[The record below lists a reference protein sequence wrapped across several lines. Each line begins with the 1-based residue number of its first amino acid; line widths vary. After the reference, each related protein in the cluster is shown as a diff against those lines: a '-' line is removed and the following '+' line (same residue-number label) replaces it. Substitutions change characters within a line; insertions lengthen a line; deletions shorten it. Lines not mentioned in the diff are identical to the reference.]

1 MYLQHFGL
9 NEKPFS
15 IAPDPRYLYMSEQH
29 QEALA
34 HLLFGLNGEGGIV
47 LLTGEVG
54 TGKTTM
60 VRRLLE
66 DLPDNSN
73 LAWIINPKLSAIEL
87 LAAMCDEVG
96 IDYPENTTSIKRF
109 TDLISQYLLT
119 AHAQGRNTILM
130 IDEAQNLSP
139 DVLEQLRLL
148 TNLETSERKLLQ
160 IILIGQP
167 ELQAIL
173 ARHDLRQFAQRITA
187 RFHLRPIQRH
197 EILAYLEHRLSV
209 AGTTHD
215 IFTPRTA
222 RLIHKLSE
230 GLPRRINLFCDRA
243 LLGAY
248 ATGHTQVQKKHIK
261 QACIEVL
268 GSDSTASQASQTTRP
283 AYWYG
288 LLASLA
294 IATGLFFINIEH
306 IPTSIAKLAKQTV
319 SQQRIPP
326 ASEPSKAAHKLA
338 ANIIEAT
345 PPAHDIWAEISQ
357 QGTQATALQTLAAQW
372 GVEFAN
378 LPSNNIAA
386 CKQLSFQGLQC
397 LRIRDELSRLRDLD
411 RPAMIR
417 IASTSGKDSF
427 ITLTALHGDVATV
440 QLNKQTWHVST
451 QALLQ
456 HWYADFMI
464 LWQPPKGYTEP
475 IRRHASGSIV
485 TSLAGLLNQV
495 QGEMIPAHHFTR
507 MEPLLVARVK
517 DFQRSVGLNP
527 DGTAGA
533 NTLIYLND
541 ATHMP
546 RPHLTPPQASQT
558 SDHMLPETVE
568 QH

>member
-1 MYLQHFGL
+1 MYLQHFSL

-15 IAPDPRYLYMSEQH
+15 IAPDPRYLYMSQQH

-34 HLLFGLNGEGGIV
+34 HLLYGLNGEGGII

-66 DLPDNSN
+66 DLPDNTN

-87 LAAMCDEVG
+87 LAAMCDELG

-119 AHAQGRNTILM
+119 THAQGRNTILM

-187 RFHLRPIQRH
+187 RFHLQPLQRH
-197 EILAYLEHRLSV
+197 EIINYLQHRLSI

-222 RLIHKLSE
+222 RLIHRLSE
-230 GLPRRINLFCDRA
+230 GLPRRINLICDRA

-248 ATGHTQVQKKHIK
+248 ATGHAQVQKKHIK
-261 QACIEVL
+261 QASIEVL
-268 GSDSTASQASQTTRP
+268 GDMPSASTSHTVIRP
-283 AYWYG
+283 AYGYG
-288 LLASLA
+288 LLATLALVAGLFYFNIERMPASMASLA
-294 IATGLFFINIEH
+294 NSPSNQQASVPAKVAPNLATDI
-306 IPTSIAKLAKQTV
+306 KTV
-319 SQQRIPP
+319 TP
-326 ASEPSKAAHKLA
+326 AAPNDVWA
-338 ANIIEAT
+338 
-345 PPAHDIWAEISQ
+345 DISH
-357 QGTQATALQTLAAQW
+357 QGTQAVALQTLGKQW
-372 GVEFAN
+372 
-378 LPSNNIAA
+378 NIELGNASESHIQI
-386 CKQLSFQGLQC
+386 CEQFSLQGLQC
-397 LRIRDELSRLRDLD
+397 LRIRDNVSRLRDLD

-417 IASTSGKDSF
+417 IASSTGIDAF
-427 ITLTALHGDVATV
+427 VTLTALHGDLATL
-440 QLNKQTWHVST
+440 QLNEQTWQVST

-456 HWYADFMI
+456 HWYADFTI
-464 LWQPPKGYTEP
+464 LWHAPKGYIEP
-475 IRRHASGSIV
+475 IRRYASGSIV
-485 TSLAGLLNQV
+485 TSLAGMLNKV
-495 QGEMIPAHHFTR
+495 QGEMIPSHHFTR
-507 MEPLLVARVK
+507 MEPMLISRVK
-517 DFQRSVGLNP
+517 DFQRSVGLSP

-533 NTLIYLND
+533 NTLMYLND
-541 ATHMP
+541 AAQMP
-546 RPHLTPPQASQT
+546 RPHLSAAQASQT
-558 SDHMLPETVE
+558 ASLLPSDVVE
-568 QH
+568 